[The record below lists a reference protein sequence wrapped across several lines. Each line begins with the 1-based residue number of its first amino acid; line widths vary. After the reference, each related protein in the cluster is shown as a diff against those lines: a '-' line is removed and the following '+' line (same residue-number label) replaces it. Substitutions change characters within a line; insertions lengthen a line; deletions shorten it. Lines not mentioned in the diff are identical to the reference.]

1 MAASSLLTLL
11 DDIATMMDDVAV
23 LSKVAAKKTAGVLG
37 DDLALNAEQVTGVS
51 PAREIPIV
59 RKVARGSFINKLII
73 IPAALLLS
81 QFAPFLII
89 PLLFA
94 GGSFLCYEGFHKV
107 YEKLFHKNHKEEIKQ
122 IDEKTKVKGAI
133 RTDFIL
139 SLEIIV
145 IALGSVKDAEFMVR
159 LVVLSV
165 IGMGMV
171 IGVYGLVALIVKI
184 DDTGLWLQTKESSAS
199 RSLGRGM
206 VKFAPVFMKFL
217 GIAGT
222 IAMFLVGGGIVA
234 HVIEPLYN
242 WYKNMNFMIGISIE
256 GATGVI
262 WGAVLAG
269 LIMLVMKI
277 KNKIKPPAQAA

>member
-51 PAREIPIV
+51 PAREIAVV
-59 RKVARGSFINKLII
+59 RKVAIGSVINKLILV
-73 IPAALLLS
+73 PLALLLS
-81 QFAPFLII
+81 QFAPFMIT

-94 GGSFLCYEGFHKV
+94 GGSFLCFEGFEKV
-107 YEKLFHKNHKEEIKQ
+107 FEKLFHKGGKEEKPVLS
-122 IDEKTKVKGAI
+122 EKEKVKGAI

-145 IALGSVKDAEFMVR
+145 ITLGAVAEAAFVQR
-159 LVVLSV
+159 LMVLS
-165 IGMGMV
+165 IISLGMV
-171 IGVYGLVALIVKI
+171 IGVYGLVAVIVKI
-184 DDTGLWLQTKESSAS
+184 DDAGLYMQTKENAAT
-199 RSLGRGM
+199 RRIGQAL
-206 VKFAPVFMKFL
+206 VAFAPWLMKFL

-234 HVIEPLYN
+234 HVIEPLHHL
-242 WYKNMNFMIGISIE
+242 YKDLYFLIGIAIE
-256 GATGVI
+256 GATGVL
-262 WGAVLAG
+262 WGAILVLIFSA
-269 LIMLVMKI
+269 IVKVKHMFK
-277 KNKIKPPAQAA
+277 AD